1 MKKKLIKIKIHQIFS
16 GFSFYFFIIL
26 ILKHILLSWQE
37 CWFWP
42 KLVYWTLYKVKIV
55 FDILQK
61 RGNPKKSSLWKDV
74 KTGVLVL
81 VAAVEEDNFFYC
93 CYMLLL
99 EDTCYIKKNRKR
111 NLLQRFLF
119 SVLFF
124 ISMQKNSQL
133 FHFPKSLENGPTGL
147 LRWLW
152 ISIGVIKVTLFSF
165 L

>member
-1 MKKKLIKIKIHQIFS
+1 MFCPLIMKKKLIKIKIHQIFS

-61 RGNPKKSSLWKDV
+61 RGNPKKILIMKRCKNWCAGSSSSSSRRQ
-74 KTGVLVL
+74 
-81 VAAVEEDNFFYC
+81 FF
-93 CYMLLL
+93 LLL
-99 EDTCYIKKNRKR
+99 LHVVIRRKNRRR

-124 ISMQKNSQL
+124 YFYARKNSQL
-133 FHFPKSLENGPTGL
+133 FHFPKSLENGPTGFQDDCV
-147 LRWLW
+147 W
-152 ISIGVIKVTLFSF
+152 F